1 MPQLI
6 KPSDVK
12 VLTKDGEIK
21 VSITLDLN
29 VNLQDLDLK
38 NKKLDN
44 KTENNKID
52 QQSIEDK
59 TVWQIPDFS
68 SEKINFGKEKT

>member
-29 VNLQDLDLK
+29 INLQELEFK
-38 NKKLDN
+38 NKKFDN
-44 KTENNKID
+44 NSENNKID
-52 QQSIEDK
+52 QVEDK
-59 TVWQIPDFS
+59 TVWQIPDFDS
-68 SEKINFGKEKT
+68 GQKINFGKEKT

>member
-29 VNLQDLDLK
+29 INLQDIN

-44 KTENNKID
+44 DFQNNKIE
-52 QQSIEDK
+52 QTEDK
-59 TVWQIPDFS
+59 TIWQIPDFN